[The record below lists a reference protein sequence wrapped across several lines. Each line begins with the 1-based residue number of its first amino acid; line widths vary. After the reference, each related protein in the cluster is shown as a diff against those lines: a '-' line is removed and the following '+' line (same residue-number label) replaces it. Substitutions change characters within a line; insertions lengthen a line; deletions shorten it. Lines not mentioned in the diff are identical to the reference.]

1 MDVIAGQV
9 ILHPLAADEV
19 ERVLRR
25 RPAPG
30 EKWAVDYPSDVQVD
44 YLQAY
49 LIEARSPQHDWY
61 WQSQVRR
68 RIDGLVVG
76 GAGVTGPPDETGA
89 VVIGYELAAE
99 MSDSVHGVDIVKALI
114 EIARGMGARRVTTDV
129 FDDDQVRRHVY
140 FAAGLTEELRD
151 GRVVYLEREL

>member
-9 ILHPLAADEV
+9 VLHPLTVDEV

-25 RPAPG
+25 QPAPG
-30 EKWAVDYPSDVQVD
+30 EKWSADYPSAVQVD

-49 LIEARSPQHDWY
+49 LIEARSPRHEWY
-61 WQSQVRR
+61 WQAQVRR

-76 GAGVTGPPDETGA
+76 GAGVTGPPDEQGA
-89 VVIGYELAAE
+89 VVVGYELVGE
-99 MSDSVHGVDIVKALI
+99 MSDSVHGVDIVKALL
-114 EIARGMGARRVTTDV
+114 EIARGMGAQRVATDV

-140 FAAGLTEELRD
+140 FGAGFTEVRRD